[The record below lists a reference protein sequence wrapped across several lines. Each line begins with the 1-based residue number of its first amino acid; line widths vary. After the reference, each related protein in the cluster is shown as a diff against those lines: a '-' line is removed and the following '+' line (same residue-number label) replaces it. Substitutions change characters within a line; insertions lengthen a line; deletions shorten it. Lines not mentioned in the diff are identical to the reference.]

1 MDKERNST
9 APADMQ
15 MVLDA
20 AQILQQLKDLL
31 GSEESQDMIEKTEP
45 MKAMFYTA
53 LNGEKEGAAEEKLQE
68 LAAVEAE
75 FKALYSNVKKMV
87 KENKEVAEKVKEE
100 NYAVKAQIV
109 EELKALLEK
118 TEDINVTFPA
128 FRELQNRW
136 KSAGQVPQAK
146 AKDLLDR
153 HFLTKEKG
161 ADHHDQHGRKIV
173 AEGRHRNGGSL
184 VCLK

>member
-53 LNGEKEGAAEEKLQE
+53 LNGEMEGAA
-68 LAAVEAE
+68 
-75 FKALYSNVKKMV
+75 
-87 KENKEVAEKVKEE
+87 
-100 NYAVKAQIV
+100 
-109 EELKALLEK
+109 
-118 TEDINVTFPA
+118 
-128 FRELQNRW
+128 
-136 KSAGQVPQAK
+136 
-146 AKDLLDR
+146 
-153 HFLTKEKG
+153 
-161 ADHHDQHGRKIV
+161 
-173 AEGRHRNGGSL
+173 
-184 VCLK
+184 